1 MANSTVV
8 AHLGAIRYQVTLTSG
23 AHEWHSDV
31 PARLG
36 GGDTGP
42 DPHDLLLS
50 ALGSCTAITVAMYA
64 QRKELPLDGIDVRLT
79 ITDEQPGSPTKIAR
93 DITLS
98 GNLTAE
104 QRNRLLEIAN
114 ACPIHRLLTG
124 DVEIDSRLSA

>member
-8 AHLGAIRYQVTLTSG
+8 AHLGAIRYRVTLTSG
-23 AHEWHSDV
+23 AHEWQSDV
-31 PARLG
+31 PASLG
-36 GGDTGP
+36 GADSGP

-64 QRKELPLDGIDVRLT
+64 QRKELPLDGIDVRLA
-79 ITDEQPGSPTKIAR
+79 IIDERPGSPTKITR

-114 ACPIHRLLTG
+114 VCPIHRLLTG
-124 DVEIDSRLSA
+124 DVEIDSRLTA